1 MHRLFRKDQI
11 FTVPNILSIVR
22 LLMIPIIVWLY
33 CGKRE
38 YGIATVVILLS
49 GATDIV
55 DGFIARK
62 FNMVSDLGKILDP
75 IADKVTQIAVIIC
88 LTFKYKLMLAI
99 VVLFAVKEMI
109 MGVMGYITLKKK
121 DQVNGAKWYGKL
133 NTVVLYAVMMLLILI
148 PDMSQALVN
157 MLIIICA
164 CMMLLSLLLYVRFYR
179 KLFSEKQNERS
190 LC

>member
-11 FTVPNILSIVR
+11 FTVPNVLSIVR